1 MDNGEQSSHSEED
14 FVAIYFPLTRP
25 LICTHEA
32 VIPLT
37 FKVRS
42 QNTGRIPPDFPRQY
56 VSFQFGNEIWWVF
69 LIILFQCEGGH
80 FIQGVPCF

>member
-1 MDNGEQSSHSEED
+1 MDNGEKSSHSEGD

-56 VSFQFGNEIWWVF
+56 VSFQFGNEMVF
-69 LIILFQCEGGH
+69 FFIILFQCEGGH
-80 FIQGVPCF
+80 FIQGVTCF

>member
-1 MDNGEQSSHSEED
+1 MDNGGKSSHSKGD
-14 FVAIYFPLTRP
+14 FVAIYSPLTRP

-56 VSFQFGNEIWWVF
+56 VSFQFGNEMVF
-69 LIILFQCEGGH
+69 FYN
-80 FIQGVPCF
+80 FISM

>member
-1 MDNGEQSSHSEED
+1 MDNGGKSSHSKGD

-56 VSFQFGNEIWWVF
+56 VSFQFWNEMLF
-69 LIILFQCEGGH
+69 FSIILFQCEGGH

>member
-1 MDNGEQSSHSEED
+1 MDNGGKSSHSEGD

-42 QNTGRIPPDFPRQY
+42 QNTGRFRQIFRVNMSRFSLGMKWCFFY
-56 VSFQFGNEIWWVF
+56 N
-69 LIILFQCEGGH
+69 
-80 FIQGVPCF
+80 FISM

>member
-1 MDNGEQSSHSEED
+1 MDNGEKSSHSEED

-37 FKVRS
+37 FKVRLKTQEGFHQIFRVNMS
-42 QNTGRIPPDFPRQY
+42 RFSLGMK
-56 VSFQFGNEIWWVF
+56 FGGF
-69 LIILFQCEGGH
+69 F
-80 FIQGVPCF
+80 